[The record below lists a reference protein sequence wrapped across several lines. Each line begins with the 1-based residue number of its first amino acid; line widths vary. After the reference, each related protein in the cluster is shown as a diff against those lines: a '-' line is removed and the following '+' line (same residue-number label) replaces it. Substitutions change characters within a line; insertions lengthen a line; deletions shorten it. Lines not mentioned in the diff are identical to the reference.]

1 MFFCWQQFCYNFL
14 EPAILNWIGRW
25 GKFITDRAFI
35 KHQATAFMHVF
46 DQMSGHGNFSLT
58 CLPDSHCYITG
69 GPDCIEE
76 SESSAKLWRAWS
88 SIWTGK
94 RILLW
99 RDSWLTIHWCIKGVV
114 PLGMTSATAR
124 RHLKLRWSPASI
136 ITTLLKWLRNCF
148 QVKQKLARYYFC
160 LVDIF
165 SSITTMAG
173 EHVFLMSRSFISMIM
188 LCSNLYRE
196 SLQNE
201 ANKNL

>member
-1 MFFCWQQFCYNFL
+1 MWCYSRWFLFKTFWGIKSNSISILLSLFLQSFLIFLQQFFFMFFCWQQFCYNFL

-35 KHQATAFMHVF
+35 KHQATEFRHVF

-76 SESSAKLWRAWS
+76 SESSAKLWRTWS

-99 RDSWLTIHWCIKGVV
+99 RHSSFTISLCIKGVV

-124 RHLKLRWSPASI
+124 RHLKLRWSPASF
-136 ITTLLKWLRNCF
+136 T
-148 QVKQKLARYYFC
+148 A
-160 LVDIF
+160 
-165 SSITTMAG
+165 SP
-173 EHVFLMSRSFISMIM
+173 
-188 LCSNLYRE
+188 
-196 SLQNE
+196 LQPYW
-201 ANKNL
+201 